1 MFILY
6 LIIGFSVGVLGG
18 FFGVGGAFVLT
29 PLLNTLGNPMIN
41 AVGTGMA
48 FTVAVSIFGGI
59 KHFQAGNVS
68 YRIVPYVGGLSLL
81 GVSLAQ
87 PLLNYLDSHNIADS
101 YIRVAFIILL
111 FIFSIL
117 TLKKDKEVEGEPQG
131 VLAKIKRIP
140 PLVKLKEDE
149 KISVWVILIM
159 GLCVG
164 FLSGLLGVG
173 GGFILVPLF
182 ILVLGLDTGKAA
194 GTSLAVLI
202 ITSSYGATLN
212 FIEGRVLFNVL
223 IFLIIGSLLGTSIGV
238 RATKNVREAIHKRS
252 YGLFLLL
259 MMAGIII
266 THYGYSNIS
275 TYFTIGVMLI
285 FIMAIISTEFKRYL
299 LRDEK
304 SNKEKG
310 ESM

>member
-41 AVGTGMA
+41 AVGTGLA
-48 FTVAVSIFGGI
+48 FTVAVSIFGSI

-68 YRIVPYVGGLSLL
+68 YRIVPYIGGLSLL

-87 PLLNYLDSHNIADS
+87 PVLSYLDRQNMADS
-101 YIRVAFIILL
+101 YLRLAFIALL
-111 FIFSIL
+111 FLFSVL
-117 TLKKDKEVEGEPQG
+117 TLKKDKETEGEPQG
-131 VLAKIKRIP
+131 ILIKIKKIP
-140 PLVKLKEDE
+140 PLIKLKEDE
-149 KISVWVILIM
+149 KISLWVILVM

-212 FIEGRVLFNVL
+212 FIEGRVLFDIL
-223 IFLIIGSLLGTSIGV
+223 IFMVVGSLLGTSIGV

-252 YGLFLLL
+252 YGLFLML

-266 THYGYSNIS
+266 THCGHRNIS

-285 FIMAIISTEFKRYL
+285 FIITIISTEFKHYL
-299 LRDEK
+299 FPGSK
-304 SNKEKG
+304 SR
-310 ESM
+310 